1 MNKKN
6 LLLNVTRP
14 TRGASVSRVRDGSVR
29 NERIDKVWNFS
40 LVQEEADRQQC
51 AAFAKFQSRKESV
64 VEDRS
69 RAGSQQLIESGWGR
83 FEFASRH
90 ADSNYA
96 RVSLALGRRLK
107 TTAAAAPADTTK
119 TTTASNRWQ

>member
-96 RVSLALGRRLK
+96 RVSLA
-107 TTAAAAPADTTK
+107 P
-119 TTTASNRWQ
+119 WQKIKNNSSSCTSGYNKNNNGL